1 MGTAFAM
8 QILSLEIKK
17 KYFTAEN
24 GNKIIWVGGI
34 LVGR

>member
-8 QILSLEIKK
+8 RTLSFEIKR

-24 GNKIIWVGGI
+24 GIKIIWVGGI

>member
-8 QILSLEIKK
+8 QILSWEIKIK
-17 KYFTAEN
+17 IFTAEN